1 MKLKQLFL
9 LIYLLSCFLVNAQN
23 PYPQDYFRNPL
34 DVTMVLSGSFAELRS
49 NHFHAGLDIKTQQ
62 RTGLKVYT
70 AAKGYVS
77 RIKITHFGYGKA
89 LYITHPNGYTT
100 VYAHLQKFS
109 DKIESYVKQRQY
121 EKESFEIE
129 LFPSADELVI
139 EPEEIIAYSGN
150 TGGSGGPHLHFE
162 IRDKKERPMNP
173 MMFGIN
179 IKDTRKPIV
188 LRAFAYPIGNESH
201 VNNNNERS
209 ELRLIK
215 QDNGDFKVEPFIGYG
230 KIGIGIVTYDRQDLA
245 ANKNGVNNIQSFF
258 NGNKKIE
265 IDFSRFSFDESK
277 HINRLIDYEI
287 YKNENSRVQ
296 KLFVQPN
303 NPLSIY
309 KEIYDDGYITVEDST
324 SSIFKIK
331 VTDYKNND
339 SWITIPIKG
348 QNSVDFTKKIIPVT
362 DHFIYSAEAN
372 TLEKGHVKVT
382 FPKDTFYDDFY
393 LDFDVNSDTL
403 KLHRPTIPAQR
414 YFYINFDV
422 SKYQGDHRNKL
433 FIASVS
439 KYGKLYYAP
448 TKREGNNLV
457 CRTKNLGTYTLARDT
472 IGPKISATN
481 FQDRKWL
488 SKYRYLKL
496 KIEDETSGI
505 KNYRATINGKWIL
518 MEYDYKKKSL
528 VYDFNDAI
536 IKETENNL
544 KLIVTDNVGNST
556 TFETTFYRK

>member
-9 LIYLLSCFLVNAQN
+9 LVYLLSCFLGNAQN

-129 LFPSADELVI
+129 LFPSSNELVI

-179 IKDTRKPIV
+179 IKDSRKPVV

-309 KEIYDDGYITVEDST
+309 KEVYDDGYILVEDST

-331 VTDYKNND
+331 VTDFKNND

-348 QNSVDFTKKIIPVT
+348 EKSIDFTKKIIPVT
-362 DHFIYSAEAN
+362 EHFIYSAEAN
-372 TLEKGHVKVT
+372 TLEKGYVKVT

-439 KYGKLYYAP
+439 KYGKLYYAS

-457 CRTKNLGTYTLARDT
+457 CRTKNLGTYTLSTDT

-481 FQDRKWL
+481 FQDGKWL